1 MKKQINDGWHQITH
15 FTSVFTED
23 GMVTRAMS
31 GNASASVYRKTA
43 SGYTNILPMRYDTF
57 RKGWR
62 KDRYYVF

>member
-1 MKKQINDGWHQITH
+1 MKKISNGWHEISE

-43 SGYTNILPMRYDTF
+43 SGYTNVCPVRYDTF
-57 RKGWR
+57 RKGW
-62 KDRYYVF
+62 KEDRYYVF